1 MWSLPEVGLLDS
13 RRYILLRPVLVIAF
27 KTPSLR
33 KSCVTRGQIKKGSA
47 VRKKR
52 VKSQKRRLLGF
63 CENQREVAVRLR
75 RSEVVA
81 ARPFFPKGT
90 GILYDLEGRVLVLE
104 TRRPATVIGGM

>member
-1 MWSLPEVGLLDS
+1 MRDKRADKERVS
-13 RRYILLRPVLVIAF
+13 RE
-27 KTPSLR
+27 K
-33 KSCVTRGQIKKGSA
+33 
-47 VRKKR
+47 KKR

-81 ARPFFPKGT
+81 ARSFFPKGT
-90 GILYDLEGRVLVLE
+90 GILYDLGGRVLVLE